1 MKGLIERM
9 KNNKTA
15 LEDLKNNLVKFEKSY
30 KKHPDFKKKIAV
42 ANKILNLYKAK
53 AEEPLKV
60 LQASLTVCMNSIKE
74 CNQIYEELYE
84 LLGILD
90 MKDLKLVDKTADAYL
105 TTFKKMISDGMKDLY
120 NECNK

>member
-1 MKGLIERM
+1 M
-9 KNNKTA
+9 KNHI
-15 LEDLKNNLVKFEKSY
+15 KS
-30 KKHPDFKKKIAV
+30 IL
-42 ANKILNLYKAK
+42 ILNLYKAK

-74 CNQIYEELYE
+74 CNQIYKELYE

-105 TTFKKMISDGMKDLY
+105 TTFKKMISDGMKELY